1 MNIRNIFDL
10 TGRALSA
17 QMIRMNTIAS
27 NIANVNAVSNSEE
40 TAYRALKP
48 VFRAVYSDALKSD
61 GIATVDVE
69 GISRK
74 SGAVEKRYSPG
85 HPVSDEDGYIYL
97 SNVNL
102 TNEMVDMLEAKHQY
116 QNSVEVLNTV
126 RSLMMRTLKLG
137 S

>member
-1 MNIRNIFDL
+1 
-10 TGRALSA
+10 
-17 QMIRMNTIAS
+17 
-27 NIANVNAVSNSEE
+27 
-40 TAYRALKP
+40 
-48 VFRAVYSDALKSD
+48 
-61 GIATVDVE
+61 
-69 GISRK
+69 
-74 SGAVEKRYSPG
+74 VEKRYSPG